1 VDTESADT
9 ESVDMGGTTVHDNL
23 NLNFK
28 SVIIFALKYGNIIL
42 SDNSQQ
48 YFIQTILIDSR

>member
-1 VDTESADT
+1 MEAESADT
-9 ESVDMGGTTVHDNL
+9 EFVDMGGTTVHDNL

-28 SVIIFALKYGNIIL
+28 NVIIFALKYGNIIL

-48 YFIQTILIDSR
+48 YFIQTIMIDSR